1 MLVCDITTFN
11 GKALI
16 SSHAALQDRVA
27 VTRSVGEAINRGVFM
42 TTLPDFSTQSEG
54 RI

>member
-27 VTRSVGEAINRGVFM
+27 VTRSVGEAINRGAFSTV
-42 TTLPDFSTQSEG
+42 LPDLLTHSEG
-54 RI
+54 